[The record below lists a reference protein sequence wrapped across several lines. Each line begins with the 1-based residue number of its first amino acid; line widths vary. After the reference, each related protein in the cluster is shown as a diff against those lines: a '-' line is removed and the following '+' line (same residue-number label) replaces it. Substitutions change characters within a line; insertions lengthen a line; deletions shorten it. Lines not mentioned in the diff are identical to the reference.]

1 MADMKVEIVE
11 TQGAVPEPQKVAP
24 VATPAKAEEPK
35 YVRLE
40 DLEKVNQAINNTRD
54 YNNRKLEEI
63 NLKLEK
69 LIPKAPEVKPDDLD
83 ELVQQNWQLGVE
95 KVVERTLQ
103 KRDSISKAES
113 AEQMELRIR
122 QESLAKVVARHK
134 ELSDPSS
141 DKYVE
146 FHKVLAENP
155 DFVTNPRGP
164 LLTMYEMENR
174 LKDRGNIELG
184 VEKVTQVKEARSK
197 AAQVPSGTSPGTKS
211 NYSLSKSDL
220 DFCRLNNIN
229 PENYKRLKGLR
240 ETTV

>member
-1 MADMKVEIVE
+1 MEVEIKE
-11 TQGAVPEPQKVAP
+11 TIGSTPTPEPQKVAEK
-24 VATPAKAEEPK
+24 AAPAKAEEQK

-63 NLKLEK
+63 NQKLEK
-69 LIPKAPEVKPDDLD
+69 LIPKPVEPKPDDLD
-83 ELVQQNWQLGVE
+83 ELVQRDWKAGVKE
-95 KVVERTLQ
+95 VVKGVLSEQTSRVNAETAAQTEERIRKDSLDKVV
-103 KRDSISKAES
+103 S
-113 AEQMELRIR
+113 
-122 QESLAKVVARHK
+122 RHK
-134 ELSDPSS
+134 ELTDSTSE
-141 DKYVE
+141 KYIE

-184 VEKVTQVKEARSK
+184 EKATQTKEARSK
-197 AAQVPSGTSPGTKS
+197 AAQVPSGTSPGNRS
-211 NYSLSKSDL
+211 NYSMSKQDL

-229 PENYKRLKGLR
+229 PENYKRLKGQR
-240 ETTV
+240 EATV

>member
-1 MADMKVEIVE
+1 MEVEIKE
-11 TQGAVPEPQKVAP
+11 TIGSTVVPEPQKPAEK
-24 VATPAKAEEPK
+24 AAPAKAEEPK

-69 LIPKAPEVKPDDLD
+69 LIPKAPEKQPDDLD
-83 ELVQQNWQLGVE
+83 KIVQENWQLGVE
-95 KVVERTLQ
+95 KVAERVLERKLAKDQ
-103 KRDSISKAES
+103 AETQS
-113 AEQMELRIR
+113 QMEERIR
-122 QESLAKVVARHK
+122 KESLAKVVARHK
-134 ELSDPSS
+134 ELTDPSS

-164 LLTMYEMENR
+164 LLTMYEMESR
-174 LKDRGNIELG
+174 LKDHGNIESG
-184 VEKVTQVKEARSK
+184 VEKVTQVKEARSR
-197 AAQVPSGTSPGTKS
+197 AAQVPAGTSPGAKS
-211 NYSLSKSDL
+211 NYSLSKSDM

-240 ETTV
+240 ETTA